1 MKFPEIFVVNN
12 LKTILVVD
20 DDFAMRRGIALT
32 LRGEGYTVFEAEDA
46 TTALPILNEHTIDL
60 SVVDLFLPG
69 RDGLELAE
77 KLRELSPS
85 TKILLVT
92 AHRDH
97 ARAKEAQDKFGENFL
112 HKSQLDKLLLK
123 KVQRLCE
130 TVRK

>member
-1 MKFPEIFVVNN
+1 M
-12 LKTILVVD
+12 
-20 DDFAMRRGIALT
+20 
-32 LRGEGYTVFEAEDA
+32 
-46 TTALPILNEHTIDL
+46 
-60 SVVDLFLPG
+60 DLFLPG

-77 KLRELSPS
+77 KLRELSPP

-92 AHRDH
+92 AHSDH

-130 TVRK
+130 TD